1 MINQNLKVL
10 LLVLVKLLETHVV
23 TCLTGVLEVP
33 YNMYSVVVGFLS
45 VFVPYNYYL
54 VAVVAKNN
62 VQTTSYTLV
71 LLVNGINNKDCQI
84 VAENLR
90 QIDHSLYTTT

>member
-1 MINQNLKVL
+1 LKVL
-10 LLVLVKLLETHVV
+10 LLVLVKVQEAHVV
-23 TCLTGVLEVP
+23 TCLTVVLEVP

-54 VAVVAKNN
+54 VAVVAKSN

-90 QIDHSLYTTT
+90 QIDHSLYTTI